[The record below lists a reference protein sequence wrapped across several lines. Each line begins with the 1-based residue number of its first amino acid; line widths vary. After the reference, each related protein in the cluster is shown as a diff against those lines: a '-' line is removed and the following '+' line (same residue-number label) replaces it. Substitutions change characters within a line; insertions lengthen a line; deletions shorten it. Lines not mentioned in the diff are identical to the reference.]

1 MITPICRLWPAA
13 LLVFLVACTEP
24 ASTPTAAADSAA
36 DPAAAPAAAAPAVAP
51 ARDVAFAAALPNF
64 AALVD
69 AYGPAVVN
77 VTTVSGTREV
87 RGGGPEL
94 SPDDPLSEFF
104 REFGF
109 GGPRG
114 QLPPTRGEGSGFV
127 ISADGYVLTN
137 AHVVADAREVTVRM
151 TDRREYRAKVVGID
165 PRTDVAVLKIDAG
178 KLPVVRVG
186 NPGGLKAGEW
196 VIAIGSPF
204 GFENSVTAGIVSATA
219 RSLGDTYT
227 PFIQTDVA
235 VNPGNS
241 GGPLFNLQGEV
252 VGINSQIYSRTGGY
266 QGVSFAIP
274 IDVAMNVK
282 DQLVATGRVQ
292 RGRIGV
298 TIQEVNQAL
307 ADSFR
312 LSRPRGA
319 LVSQVEEDGPAED
332 AGVKPGDVIL
342 AVDGH
347 EIERSSEL
355 PPLIAAIKP
364 GNQATLKVWR
374 DKAERS
380 LRVKVGELEDEP
392 AVAARNVP
400 RSSEDGK
407 LGLAVRPL
415 TGNERERL
423 QTAGRLVVE
432 DADGPAAIAGV
443 ERGDVILAV
452 NGVQVGSVG
461 EFRNAVNSSGS
472 TVALLI
478 QRADA
483 QIFVPVRIDS

>member
-1 MITPICRLWPAA
+1 MNTTMRRLVPAV
-13 LLVFLVACTEP
+13 LLILIVACTERAP
-24 ASTPTAAADSAA
+24 VAQESAA
-36 DPAAAPAAAAPAVAP
+36 SPPPAAAPAVAP
-51 ARDVAFAAALPNF
+51 AATPNLAGALPNF

-77 VTTVSGTREV
+77 VTTVTGGREV
-87 RGGGPEL
+87 RGEGPQI
-94 SPDDPLSEFF
+94 SPDDPFYDFF
-104 REFGF
+104 RGFGF
-109 GGPRG
+109 GNGPRG
-114 QLPPTRGEGSGFV
+114 GRTPPMRGEGSGFV
-127 ISADGYVLTN
+127 VSADGYILTN
-137 AHVVADAREVTVRM
+137 AHVVDDANEVTVRT

-165 PRTDVAVLKIDAG
+165 KSTDVAVIKIDA
-178 KLPVVRVG
+178 KNLPVVRIG
-186 NPGGLKAGEW
+186 DPNALKAGEW

-204 GFENSVTAGIVSATA
+204 GFENSVTAGIVSAKA
-219 RSLGDTYT
+219 RSLDAAYT

-282 DQLVATGRVQ
+282 GQLVATGHVQ

-298 TIQEVNQAL
+298 TIQEVNQTL
-307 ADSFR
+307 ADSFK

-319 LVSQVEEDGPAED
+319 LVSEVQKDGPGAA
-332 AGVKPGDVIL
+332 AGLKPGDVIL
-342 AVDGH
+342 AVDGKD
-347 EIERSSEL
+347 IERSSEL
-355 PPLIAAIKP
+355 PPLVAAIKP
-364 GNQATLKVWR
+364 GNQATLTVWR
-374 DKAERS
+374 DKSERKMKI
-380 LRVKVGELEDEP
+380 RIGELPEEQ
-392 AVAARNVP
+392 AVAMRDDAG
-400 RSSEDGK
+400 SADTGK

-415 TGNERERL
+415 TGDERQELR
-423 QTAGRLVVE
+423 TAGRIVVE

-443 ERGDVILAV
+443 ERGDVIIAV
-452 NGVQVGSVG
+452 NGAPVGSVG
-461 EFRNAVNSSGS
+461 EFRTAVNASGA

-478 QRADA
+478 QRDGA